1 MNQLTTLSVIRAD
14 LQRVWN
20 YLDSP
25 ESNTMCLL
33 IALALVAWVV
43 CMFINSITYR

>member
-1 MNQLTTLSVIRAD
+1 MNQLTVMGVIRAD

-25 ESNTMCLL
+25 ESSTMCLL
-33 IALALVAWVV
+33 IGLALAAWCI
-43 CMFINSITYR
+43 CMVLNKLGR